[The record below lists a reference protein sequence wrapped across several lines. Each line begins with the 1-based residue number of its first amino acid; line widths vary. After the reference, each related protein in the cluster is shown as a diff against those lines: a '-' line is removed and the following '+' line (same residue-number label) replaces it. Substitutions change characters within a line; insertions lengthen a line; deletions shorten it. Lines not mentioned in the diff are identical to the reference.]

1 MPVQPI
7 AKTPKAAVGR
17 GEGPYFS
24 KIIEKG
30 LRILSLF
37 TPETTSL
44 SLTDIARQTRIN
56 PTSTFRFVET
66 LVQLGYLRKDARTKL
81 IKLGPISLALSYNII
96 KSFDVL
102 QVVKPAVDKAFE
114 RHNVSIDTAVTEH
127 GRLVLLYRREVKDTL
142 TFILP
147 LVSSDLQCSALGKAY
162 LAALPDKELRALLD
176 ETAFVRRTR
185 RSLTSRAA
193 VLADLRRT
201 RARGYS
207 VNNEEYILGLISIG
221 APLINKDG
229 DVLGAVSFDTTTVQ
243 HTINEAEKLFAP
255 AVIALA
261 KEIQSL
267 LPH

>member
-1 MPVQPI
+1 MLSKAS
-7 AKTPKAAVGR
+7 AKDPKAAAGR
-17 GEGPYFS
+17 REGPYFS

-30 LRILSLF
+30 FRILGLF

-66 LVQLGYLRKDARTKL
+66 LVQLGYLRKDARAKL
-81 IKLGPISLALSYNII
+81 IKLGPMALALSYNII

-102 QVVKPAVDKAFE
+102 QIVKPAVDEAFE

-142 TFILP
+142 TFTLP
-147 LVSSDLQCSALGKAY
+147 FVSSDLQCSALGKAY

-176 ETAFVRRTR
+176 GMTFVRRTV
-185 RSLTSRAA
+185 RSLR
-193 VLADLRRT
+193 LDLDR
-201 RARGYS
+201 
-207 VNNEEYILGLISIG
+207 G
-221 APLINKDG
+221 APRQQGRRRPGGRLVRHHHG
-229 DVLGAVSFDTTTVQ
+229 
-243 HTINEAEKLFAP
+243 P
-255 AVIALA
+255 AYDRRGRSYSPRPSSPSP

-267 LPH
+267 LPL